1 VDSALRIISRN
12 FFMKSGGEITL
23 NKGRDLRLDSLRGLM
38 LVTMT
43 VNHLP
48 SSLRL
53 FTDESLGI
61 FSSAEGFVFIS
72 GLLAGIVYTRRL
84 RRDGPGGLRQA
95 ATHRAGMIWG
105 WQIGAVLTALLAVQV
120 TSWLS
125 GFCSWS
131 NPPLFYAHPWL
142 AALLGSAMLYQP
154 GLLDILPMYC
164 VFVLLLPYALTALE
178 EGRYGRVLG
187 WSAAAWFA
195 VQWIPPIDGGPLYP
209 VHVGSFNIFAWQ
221 FLFVL
226 GAAIGHSRVTA
237 SAPQVRFRPVLLAAA
252 VGLVVYSWCVRHL
265 QWRPPGCPDWLFGI
279 LLNKPNMGVLRL
291 ADFLAAAYLVAS
303 VSLRFPSFV
312 TWRPLAFLGQH
323 SLAVVAAQSV
333 AVLVLLNFT
342 VLFATPL
349 RDYLAT
355 TATIAL
361 LFVAAAVHREFLR
374 RRKAAAELRP
384 RQAPVLPLSRPHDVH
399 AA

>member
-1 VDSALRIISRN
+1 
-12 FFMKSGGEITL
+12 MKSGREITL
-23 NKGRDLRLDSLRGLM
+23 TPGRDLRLDSLRGLM

-53 FTDESLGI
+53 FTDESLGV

-84 RRDGPGGLRQA
+84 RRDGPEGLREA
-95 ATHRAGMIWG
+95 TTHRAGMIWG
-105 WQIGAVLTALLAVQV
+105 WQVGAVLTALAAVQL

-125 GFCSWS
+125 GFCSW
-131 NPPLFYAHPWL
+131 NHPPLFYANPWL

-164 VFVLLLPYALTALE
+164 AFVLALPYVLNALE
-178 EGRYGRVLG
+178 AGRYGRVLAWSMFG
-187 WSAAAWFA
+187 WFV
-195 VQWIPPIDGGPLYP
+195 VQWVPPIDGGPLYP
-209 VHVGSFNIFAWQ
+209 VHLGSFNMFAWQ

-226 GAAIGHSRVTA
+226 GAAIGHTRVTA
-237 SAPQVRFRPVLLAAA
+237 SAPQIRFRPALLAAA
-252 VGLVVYSWCVRHL
+252 VGFVVYSWCVRHL

-279 LLNKPNMGVLRL
+279 LLNKPNLGVMRL
-291 ADFLAAAYLVAS
+291 ADFLAAAYIVAA
-303 VSLRFPSFV
+303 VGLRFPSLV

-323 SLAVVAAQSV
+323 SLAVVASQSV
-333 AVLVLLNFT
+333 AVLVVLNFM

-349 RDYLAT
+349 RDIVT
-355 TATIAL
+355 TCAMIGF
-361 LFVAAAVHREFLR
+361 LFAAAAVHQEFVR
-374 RRKAAAELRP
+374 RRKAKLPFPP
-384 RQAPVLPLSRPHDVH
+384 RQAPVVPLTRSHDVH

>member
-1 VDSALRIISRN
+1 
-12 FFMKSGGEITL
+12 MKSGGAITL
-23 NKGRDLRLDSLRGLM
+23 KTGRDLRLDSLRGLM

-53 FTDESLGI
+53 FTDESLGV

-84 RRDGPGGLRQA
+84 RRDGPEGLRQA
-95 ATHRAGMIWG
+95 STHRAGMIWG
-105 WQIGAVLTALLAVQV
+105 WQIGAMLTALAAIQL
-120 TSWLS
+120 TSWLT
-125 GFCSWS
+125 GFDSWS

-164 VFVLLLPYALTALE
+164 AFVLLLPYVLNALE
-178 EGRYGRVLG
+178 EGRYKRVLG
-187 WSAAAWFA
+187 WSFAAWFV
-195 VQWIPPIDGGPLYP
+195 VQWVPPIDGGPLYP
-209 VHVGSFNIFAWQ
+209 VHLGSFNMFAWQ

-226 GAAIGHSRVTA
+226 GAAIGHTRVTA
-237 SAPQVRFRPVLLAAA
+237 SAPQIRFRPILLAAA
-252 VGLVVYSWCVRHL
+252 AGFMVYSWCVRHL

-279 LLNKPNMGVLRL
+279 ILNKPNLGIFRL
-291 ADFLAAAYLVAS
+291 ADFGAAAFIVAA
-303 VSLRFPSFV
+303 VSLRFPSLV

-323 SLAVVAAQSV
+323 SLSVVAAQSV
-333 AVLVLLNFT
+333 AVLVLLNFMG
-342 VLFATPL
+342 LFATPL
-349 RDYLAT
+349 RDYLT
-355 TATIAL
+355 TGAAISF
-361 LFVAAAVHREFLR
+361 LFAAAAVHREFVR
-374 RRKAAAELRP
+374 RRKAAQPFPP
-384 RQAPVLPLSRPHDVH
+384 RQAPVMALSRSHDVH